1 MKNTIKFISIG
12 MVMVLLLMSQWSVSK
27 SVEAADVAADDIEW
41 MDATDTVV
49 THYAPGTGTGTTA
62 AVFYIN
68 DTDLGVTQTGS
79 SSWTVADGGANV
91 TIAAGSVMNLANGQD
106 DSAAVAGQTFAL
118 GDADYATGNTVNGVI
133 DRGSLY
139 FMLGTADRA
148 STGADRTNGTVTL
161 SAAAT
166 ITAGAANALVAHY
179 TFKAADTYAASTHR
193 AKVTSTSDS
202 TGEWIQITEVD
213 DEGSSTAAVDSGI
226 FRGAVNIGVDAS
238 HATADDGAVW
248 VQDGDTLTVTYYN
261 AIDSSGNDGTA
272 IASTTATIDASD
284 PEIVVTSPSDE
295 TLTSETSP
303 TLTFNI
309 SDGGSGFSSTL
320 TDYGDHVAVQ
330 INGCNVL
337 DSELTLVSHS
347 ASAMSFSYTPGIG
360 TAFSDASTPNADCSA
375 AQRTGGGFNVNT
387 TAGPAADG
395 TTRTNDGTEFSW
407 SITAVDLASNS
418 KSTTATDMNVTID
431 SDAPAASSVTA
442 AKAWDA
448 TDKADT
454 DDNSS
459 IKIAFTESLDSSTVS
474 ADDFVVSGTGVTD
487 ASISTVTVAGDG
499 ATTDMYVYLDL
510 AADLAPN
517 ATPKVVLSG
526 SITDVAGNELKPTTA
541 ETDSDNGGKLMGQAT
556 DGVKPT
562 LSGVTRDN
570 SLIDDDGE
578 SAFTFASDENLT
590 LASGT
595 LGSNNGCTCGSVTG
609 PGTTAATSQLS
620 ASLTGVQEG
629 SATFKE
635 SSNTTDGV
643 YGVVFLGRDA
653 SNNIGTVGSVKVT
666 NEDVSAAVTSA
677 VAQGAAITITL
688 DNWPLA
694 DHDGDGTVA
703 DSITAATDDGTAVTL
718 TVTDATASA
727 TAESITATADAAIA
741 AGSKLKITYYYV
753 SADHTV
759 EVDKAAPSADA
770 TASDG
775 GYNPADGSTTTDAT
789 PSFSVTYDEDEFAGD
804 SNTTSTLTSATLTHP
819 DGTVEDI
826 LASMTSSDNK
836 SFYYKPGTDLAL
848 GDYTIKTKAEDAN
861 GNESAETSAKI
872 TIEARAD
879 TSITMVPGWNLISLP
894 GEPADSDINAVIT
907 NAQVQTVLT
916 YDPSVPGGWLTAVRD
931 GDSLV
936 GTLTTIDG
944 SHAYWVQQNNSD
956 AIKVDIPGFSGGVAA
971 APPAISLVAGWN
983 LVPAINNSSDTDM
996 DADDYF
1002 TGLDWARAKGWNANT
1017 EAWVDILPST
1027 DNTAISKTNG
1037 YWVYLNKEGTLV
1049 P

>member
-1 MKNTIKFISIG
+1 
-12 MVMVLLLMSQWSVSK
+12 
-27 SVEAADVAADDIEW
+27 EW
-41 MDATDTVV
+41 MDSTDTVV

-68 DTDLGVTQTGS
+68 DADLAVTQTGTS
-79 SSWTVADGGANV
+79 TWSAGG
-91 TIAAGSVMNLANGQD
+91 TIAANSSINLVNGQATPAGG
-106 DSAAVAGQTFAL
+106 SAAAVSGATFAL
-118 GDADYATGNTVNGVI
+118 GDSDYGAGSVI

-139 FMLGTADRA
+139 FQLGTTDLGHDSEDR
-148 STGADRTNGTVTL
+148 SNGTARLTQQ
-161 SAAAT
+161 AA
-166 ITAGAANALVAHY
+166 ITSSNSLVAHY
-179 TFKAADTYAASTHR
+179 TFQAADTYAVATHR

-202 TGEWIQITEVD
+202 TGEWISITEVD
-213 DEGSSTAAVDSGI
+213 DEGSTTAAVNSGI
-226 FRGAVNIGVDAS
+226 FRGSVNIGVDAS
-238 HATADDGAVW
+238 HATAADGAVW

-272 IASTTATIDASD
+272 IASTTATIDASN
-284 PEIVVTSPSDE
+284 PEIVITSPGDE

-320 TDYGDHVAVQ
+320 TDYDDHIAVT
-330 INGCNVL
+330 INGCVVG
-337 DSELTLVSHS
+337 DAELTLVSHS

-360 TAFSDASTPNADCSA
+360 TKFSDAALDSGGSTVADCSA
-375 AQRTGGGFNVNT
+375 SGANARASGGFNVNT

-407 SITAVDLASNS
+407 SVTASDLAGNS

-431 SDAPAASSVTA
+431 SDAPAASGVTA

-459 IKIAFTESLDSSTVS
+459 IKIAFTESLDPSTVS
-474 ADDFVVSGTGVTD
+474 ASDFVVSGTGVTD
-487 ASISTVTVAGDG
+487 ASISSVSVAGDG

-510 AADLAPN
+510 AADLGPN

-526 SITDVAGNELKPTTA
+526 SVTDVAGNELKPTTA

-562 LSGVTRDN
+562 LSDVTRDVA
-570 SLIDDDGE
+570 LLDDGDE
-578 SAFTFASDENLT
+578 AVFTFASNENMT
-590 LASGT
+590 LSSGT
-595 LGSNNGCTCGSVTG
+595 LGSNDGCTCGSVTG
-609 PGTTAATSQLS
+609 PGTTAATSALA
-620 ASLTGVQEG
+620 ASLTGVTAG
-629 SATFKE
+629 TATFKE
-635 SSNTTDGV
+635 SANSTDGV
-643 YGVVFLGRDA
+643 YGIVFLGRDA
-653 SNNIGTVGSVKVT
+653 SGNIGTVGATKVT
-666 NEDVSAAVTSA
+666 NEDVGTDYTVSGTTT
-677 VAQGAAITITL
+677 TITL

-694 DHDGDGTVA
+694 DHDGDGTVE

-718 TVTDATASA
+718 TVTNAAGSGSTESVVATAS
-727 TAESITATADAAIA
+727 SAIA
-741 AGSKLKITYYYV
+741 SGSKLKITYYYV
-753 SADHTV
+753 AAEQLV
-759 EVDKAAPSADA
+759 EIDEAAPTA
-770 TASDG
+770 TASDS
-775 GYNPADGSTTTDAT
+775 YDPADGSTTTDAT

-804 SNTTSTLTSATLTHP
+804 ANTTVTLTSATLEHP

-836 SFYYKPGTDLAL
+836 SFYYKPGSDLAL

-861 GNESAETSAKI
+861 GNESSETSAKI

-944 SHAYWVQQNNSD
+944 SHAYWVQQNNND
-956 AIKVDIPGFSGGVAA
+956 AIKVDIPGFSGG
-971 APPAISLVAGWN
+971 
-983 LVPAINNSSDTDM
+983 
-996 DADDYF
+996 
-1002 TGLDWARAKGWNANT
+1002 
-1017 EAWVDILPST
+1017 
-1027 DNTAISKTNG
+1027 
-1037 YWVYLNKEGTLV
+1037 
-1049 P
+1049 